1 MVLKPGLT
9 GSSRV
14 LRRGV
19 RVSDRTET
27 GIDLR
32 PRIGQ
37 TYGLEELP
45 AQKNGPAMTPGR
57 AAKVLQPR

>member
-37 TYGLEELP
+37 TYGLEKLAHE
-45 AQKNGPAMTPGR
+45 NGPAMSPGR
-57 AAKVLQPR
+57 EAKVLQPQ